1 MVVNQTA
8 SDLPEGILHLNMTSL
23 TETAILQGFII
34 NKVYSKWRKIE
45 TKQYMH
51 DKFKYVLFMF
61 LYYGFCNRFTN

>member
-51 DKFKYVLFMF
+51 DKFKYALFMF